1 MTTMSSRR
9 AGTSTRPIANVPAG
23 RPGQP
28 WIYAD
33 AATGTQIPLSYR
45 TWPGTFRPDQVGL
58 SPFQFAQLFGRQM
71 PGGGAGE
78 IDTKNDTEIPR
89 QIVSGKLEIN
99 CLSCH
104 DRDPA
109 HDQAEYTAQ
118 VAKQSFRWAATAS
131 APFASVSGSAK
142 EMDDTFDHP
151 DAGHG
156 HRREEEGPNPDRDIP
171 GRAPSID
178 KNQVLFNVSG
188 KIPCGS
194 LLLLPFGYQRGSVR
208 QREVA
213 GG

>member
-1 MTTMSSRR
+1 MFR
-9 AGTSTRPIANVPAG
+9 AG

-58 SPFQFAQLFGRQM
+58 SPFRFTQLFGRQM

-78 IDTKNDTEIPR
+78 IDTKNDAEIPR

-131 APFASVSGSAK
+131 APFAAVSGSAK
-142 EMDDTFDHP
+142 EMDDTFDYLMP
-151 DAGHG
+151 DTVTDEKKKAQ
-156 HRREEEGPNPDRDIP
+156 IP
-171 GRAPSID
+171 TVKYQASAFDD

-188 KIPCGS
+188 KIPADS
-194 LLLLPFGYQRGSVR
+194 LLLLPLGYQRGSVR